1 MTIDNT
7 PDTSDEEEEDISTKE
22 DTTLSKRDDDD
33 GSNSIQVEPMLRE
46 FPFVWLIINMAFWCL
61 VALYVNWYLN
71 RDSKLDEGV
80 TTMRE
85 TWKVPCNIKALKTFL
100 EQRNPNHEER
110 KIDGKNA
117 VTCVSWQE
125 LDARSWGGNAPH
137 ITMMYDRK
145 SAYILETRLEYNR
158 RRARKKLAFNAK
170 ELQLRFRE
178 VLVDNGVIEKA
189 YAGMKLDEEEDSL
202 GGGYEE

>member
-1 MTIDNT
+1 
-7 PDTSDEEEEDISTKE
+7 
-22 DTTLSKRDDDD
+22 
-33 GSNSIQVEPMLRE
+33 MLRE
-46 FPFVWLIINMAFWCL
+46 YPFVWLVINIMFWYL

-71 RDSKLDEGV
+71 RDARLDEGV

-85 TWKVPCNIKALKTFL
+85 TWKIPCNMKALKAFL
-100 EQRNPNHEER
+100 AQRNPNHEER
-110 KIDGKNA
+110 KIDSKNA

-125 LDARSWGGNAPH
+125 LDARSWGGNAPQ
-137 ITMMYDRK
+137 ITMVYDRK

-178 VLVDNGVIEKA
+178 VLVENGVIEKGD
-189 YAGMKLDEEEDSL
+189 AGMKLDGDDDSL
-202 GGGYEE
+202 GAGFEDDAEAQE